1 MERKVIFD
9 KIKRIVIKI
18 GTNVLT
24 TENNRLDTSIMEHI
38 VEQICW
44 LVEEKRKEVIVVT
57 SGAISAGMQILN
69 WEKRPE
75 KLNMLQ
81 AAASVGQS
89 RLMRTYERLFRE
101 EGLNVGQILLTR
113 DVFVDLKRKK
123 YARDTLFT
131 LLKFKVIPIINENDS
146 VAVEEIKF
154 GDNDILSS
162 YVVDLVNAD
171 ALIILSDVDG
181 IFTEDPKENKGK
193 LIEEVMDINNL
204 RKIIKIGGPSKKGVG
219 GIKSKIEAAEFVI
232 SKGKYCVILNGKKS
246 WSIKKLI
253 EGENIGTIFYPVK
266 KDSYHGLE
274 RKNNS

>member
-1 MERKVIFD
+1 MKRKEIFE
-9 KIKRIVIKI
+9 KVKRIVIKI

-24 TENNRLDTSIMEHI
+24 TENNRLDTSIIEHI

-44 LVEEKRKEVIVVT
+44 LVEEKKKEVIIVT
-57 SGAISAGMQILN
+57 SGAIAAGMQILN
-69 WEKRPE
+69 WEERPE
-75 KLNMLQ
+75 KINMLQ

-113 DVFVDLKRKK
+113 DVFMDLKRKK

-162 YVVDLVNAD
+162 YVVDLIDAD
-171 ALIILSDVDG
+171 ILIILSDVDG
-181 IFTEDPKENKGK
+181 IYTEDPKKNKGK
-193 LIEEVMDINNL
+193 LIEKVSDIDKLKNIVNMG
-204 RKIIKIGGPSKKGVG
+204 KPSEKGIG
-219 GIKSKIEAAEFVI
+219 GIKSKIEAAKFVI
-232 SKGKYCVILNGKKS
+232 LRGKYCVILNGKKN
-246 WSIKKLI
+246 WTIKKLI
-253 EGENIGTIFYPVK
+253 EGENIGTIFYPIK
-266 KDSYHGLE
+266 SE
-274 RKNNS
+274 N